1 MPASRVWPAE
11 RTSESDARSL
21 VASNAAFG
29 LDLYGQLR
37 ATPGNLFY
45 SPYSISCA
53 LAMTYAGAR
62 GATADEMARTLRFS
76 LPPDRLHPAFAET
89 TREIRASGTERA
101 AELHTANALWAQ
113 QGCRFESGFREIA
126 QRNYGAALEEVD
138 FGRATETARR
148 TINAWVERETRDKI
162 KDLIQEGGLTSLTV
176 LVLTNAIYFKG
187 VWMNA
192 FHEEAT
198 RPGDF
203 AGAQGAVRNVPLMHQ
218 QHVYPYLDD
227 GTIQAIELP
236 YQANELSMIILLP
249 HKVDGLA
256 NVEKALAARGLTDSL
271 ARMRRTEVVVVLP
284 RFKITAA
291 FNLRT
296 ALEALGMIRSFQP
309 QADFSGMFKAERVHV
324 DAVIHK
330 AHVDVNEKGTEAAA
344 ATAVAMQLE
353 SARRP
358 LPPPPVFRADHPFV
372 FFIRDN
378 RTGSLLFAGR
388 LTDPLR
394 S

>member
-1 MPASRVWPAE
+1 
-11 RTSESDARSL
+11 
-21 VASNAAFG
+21 
-29 LDLYGQLR
+29 
-37 ATPGNLFY
+37 
-45 SPYSISCA
+45 
-53 LAMTYAGAR
+53 
-62 GATADEMARTLRFS
+62 
-76 LPPDRLHPAFAET
+76 
-89 TREIRASGTERA
+89 
-101 AELHTANALWAQ
+101 
-113 QGCRFESGFREIA
+113 
-126 QRNYGAALEEVD
+126 
-138 FGRATETARR
+138 
-148 TINAWVERETRDKI
+148 
-162 KDLIQEGGLTSLTV
+162 
-176 LVLTNAIYFKG
+176 
-187 VWMNA
+187 
-192 FHEEAT
+192 
-198 RPGDF
+198 
-203 AGAQGAVRNVPLMHQ
+203 
-218 QHVYPYLDD
+218 
-227 GTIQAIELP
+227 
-236 YQANELSMIILLP
+236 
-249 HKVDGLA
+249 
-256 NVEKALAARGLTDSL
+256 VEKALAARGLTDSL